1 MIYLVKHSNKF
12 RGFESCVFGL
22 IKTQIDTAVRNSF
35 KLYCWIYLIN
45 YGFLIICYLLIISPV
60 PPPFHSFLTSLS
72 FYYYYFISPIFPRF
86 SLFIICNNIYKYL
99 CTTSTYSQRVS
110 ISIFFIKC
118 VFSYIL
124 IILFYFLYIFNYN
137 FFI

>member
-1 MIYLVKHSNKF
+1 MVL
-12 RGFESCVFGL
+12 
-22 IKTQIDTAVRNSF
+22 
-35 KLYCWIYLIN
+35 
-45 YGFLIICYLLIISPV
+45 LIICYLLIISPV
-60 PPPFHSFLTSLS
+60 PRPFHSFLTSLS

-86 SLFIICNNIYKYL
+86 PLFIICNNIYKYL

-110 ISIFFIKC
+110 ISLIFWYLIFFIKC